1 MIIFPAVAARVTAAS
16 SKMQFGQEEELVGH
30 GADRIGDGPCR
41 VAPVNGY
48 PSAFIIQ
55 VTGVIRTRDLVV
67 LIRQEGEQAVWVGV
81 SVPKLDNAMIRGGAL
96 DGAPCRGMFW
106 DDPQEDVIMHEP
118 VHWRRVAR
126 VAVDQDTKVVTPVV
140 VVWRDQ
146 CVGLFVLPTVLQ
158 LQEDS
163 LSLGEK
169 SIDDS
174 LGI

>member
-1 MIIFPAVAARVTAAS
+1 
-16 SKMQFGQEEELVGH
+16 
-30 GADRIGDGPCR
+30 
-41 VAPVNGY
+41 
-48 PSAFIIQ
+48 
-55 VTGVIRTRDLVV
+55 
-67 LIRQEGEQAVWVGV
+67 
-81 SVPKLDNAMIRGGAL
+81 MIRGEAL

-118 VHWRRVAR
+118 VHWWRVAR
-126 VAVDQDTKVVTPVV
+126 VAVDQDPKVVTPVV